1 MVKELEKAG
10 IPTAHITNMT
20 PVAKVTGSNRIVT
33 GVAITNPCSDI
44 TLPMDE
50 QERMRKKL
58 IERAL
63 NSLAEEVTGP
73 TLF

>member
-20 PVAKVTGSNRIVT
+20 PVAKVTGSNRIVP

-50 QERMRKKL
+50 QIVLRKKL
-58 IERAL
+58 ISRAL
-63 NSLAEEVTGP
+63 KALATEISEP
-73 TLF
+73 TFF